1 VDKVTLLAAVRNL
14 AAAGE
19 LTEAEV
25 VVAVREGAAIPAAQ
39 VAERSGR
46 YSRVLSFV
54 GGGVT
59 FIGIVAF
66 IAQVWDRL
74 GAVMHVV
81 VTLGSGLAAYAA
93 GVLLSRHGR
102 LGAAGPAF
110 FLIAA
115 LVLPIGLAVALDEG
129 GLDPERLGLQ
139 SLMALALLVVFLVA
153 YRLFRASSLLVYAIA
168 YATWALF
175 AITGFLAGSDPRFAG
190 REFFEYRTL
199 AVGLAFMVLG
209 WAFSATEREGL
220 SGPLYAVGSVAFLGS
235 ALALTGWKPSQNVF
249 WELAF
254 PGLVF
259 GVLYLSVHLRSKAL
273 LTFGSLFLGAFL
285 AKITGEYFSDSMGWP
300 LALIVLG
307 LLLMGVGYLAFRLG
321 RTYLTTSG

>member
-1 VDKVTLLAAVRNL
+1 MDKMTLLEAVRDL

-25 VVAVREGAAIPAAQ
+25 VTAVRGAADTREAELAA
-39 VAERSGR
+39 RSGR
-46 YSRVLSFV
+46 YSTLLYFV
-54 GGGVT
+54 GGGVI

-66 IAQVWDRL
+66 IAQVWDEL
-74 GAVMHVV
+74 GPFMHVV
-81 VTLGSGLAAYAA
+81 VTLGSGLAAFVS
-93 GVLLSRHGR
+93 GVLLSWHGR

-115 LVLPIGLAVALDEG
+115 LLLPLGMAVTLDEAGLA
-129 GLDPERLGLQ
+129 PERLGLQ
-139 SLMALALLVVFLVA
+139 SLMALVLTVAFLAVH
-153 YRLFRASSLLVYAIA
+153 RLFRSSSLLVYAIVF
-168 YATWALF
+168 ATWAFF
-175 AITGFLAGSDPRFAG
+175 AITGFVAGPDPRFAG

-199 AVGLAFMVLG
+199 AVGLAFMALG
-209 WAFSATEREGL
+209 WAFSGTERGGL
-220 SGPLYAVGSVAFLGS
+220 SGPLYAFGSAAFLGS
-235 ALALTGWKPSQNVF
+235 ALALGGWKPSQSAF

-254 PGLVF
+254 PGLAF

-273 LTFGSLFLGAFL
+273 LTFGALFLGAYL

-307 LLLMGVGYLAFRLG
+307 LLLMGVGFLTFRLK
-321 RTYLTTSG
+321 RMAES

>member
-1 VDKVTLLAAVRNL
+1 MDKVTLLVAVRDL

-25 VVAVREGAAIPAAQ
+25 IAAVREAADRRAAEI
-39 VAERSGR
+39 AARSGR
-46 YSRVLSFV
+46 YSRLLYFV
-54 GGGVT
+54 GGGVI

-66 IAQVWDRL
+66 LAQVWDEL
-74 GAVMHVV
+74 GPFMHVV
-81 VTLGSGLAAYAA
+81 VTLGSGLAAFTA
-93 GVLLSRHGR
+93 GLLLSWHGR

-115 LVLPIGLAVALDEG
+115 LVLPLGMAVALDEA

-139 SLMALALLVVFLVA
+139 SLMALLLLASFLAV
-153 YRLFRASSLLVYAIA
+153 YRFFRSSSLLVYAIV
-168 YATWALF
+168 YATWAFF
-175 AITGFLAGSDPRFAG
+175 AITGFVAGSDPRFAG

-199 AVGLAFMVLG
+199 AVGLAFMALG
-209 WAFSATEREGL
+209 CAFSATERDGL
-220 SGPLYAVGSVAFLGS
+220 SGPLYAFGSLAFLGS
-235 ALALTGWKPSQNVF
+235 ALALSGWKPSQNAF

-259 GVLYLSVHLRSKAL
+259 VVLYLSVHLRSKAL
-273 LTFGSLFLGAFL
+273 LTFGSLFLGAYL

-307 LLLMGVGYLAFRLG
+307 LLLMGVGFLTYRLK
-321 RTYLTTSG
+321 RMAER

>member
-1 VDKVTLLAAVRNL
+1 VDKVTLLEEVRDL

-25 VVAVREGAAIPAAQ
+25 IAAVRGAADRRAAEI
-39 VAERSGR
+39 AARSGR
-46 YSRVLSFV
+46 YSKLLYFV
-54 GGGVT
+54 GGGVI

-66 IAQVWDRL
+66 LAQVWDEL
-74 GAVMHVV
+74 GSVMHVV
-81 VTLGSGLAAYAA
+81 VTLGSGLAAFTA
-93 GVLLSRHGR
+93 GVLLSWHGR

-115 LVLPIGLAVALDEG
+115 LVLPLGMAVALDEA

-139 SLMALALLVVFLVA
+139 SLMALLLLASFLAV
-153 YRLFRASSLLVYAIA
+153 YRFFRSSSLLVYAIV
-168 YATWALF
+168 YATWAFF
-175 AITGFLAGSDPRFAG
+175 AVTGFVAGSDPRFAG

-199 AVGLAFMVLG
+199 AVGLAFMALG
-209 WAFSATEREGL
+209 WAFSATERDGL
-220 SGPLYAVGSVAFLGS
+220 SGPLYAFGSLAFLGS
-235 ALALTGWKPSQNVF
+235 ALALSGWKPSQNAF

-254 PGLVF
+254 PGLDFV
-259 GVLYLSVHLRSKAL
+259 VLYLSVHLRSKAL
-273 LTFGSLFLGAFL
+273 LTFGSLFLGAYL

-307 LLLMGVGYLAFRLG
+307 LLLMGVGFLTYRLK
-321 RTYLTTSG
+321 RMAER

>member
-1 VDKVTLLAAVRNL
+1 VDKVTLLEAVRDL

-25 VVAVREGAAIPAAQ
+25 IAAVREAADTRAAEI
-39 VAERSGR
+39 AARSGR
-46 YSRVLSFV
+46 YSNLLYFV
-54 GGGVT
+54 GGGVI

-66 IAQVWDRL
+66 IAQVWDEL
-74 GAVMHVV
+74 GPFMHVV
-81 VTLGSGLAAYAA
+81 VTLGSGLAAFVS
-93 GVLLSRHGR
+93 GVLLSWHGR

-115 LVLPIGLAVALDEG
+115 LLLPLGMAVTLDEA

-139 SLMALALLVVFLVA
+139 SLMALLLLASFLAV
-153 YRLFRASSLLVYAIA
+153 YRLFRSLSLLVFAIA
-168 YATWALF
+168 YGTWAFF
-175 AITGFLAGSDPRFAG
+175 AVTGFLVGSDPRFAG

-199 AVGLAFMVLG
+199 AVGLAFMALG
-209 WAFSATEREGL
+209 WAFSATDRGGL
-220 SGPLYAVGSVAFLGS
+220 SGPLYAFGSIAFLGS
-235 ALALTGWKPSQNVF
+235 ALALSGWEPSQNAF

-259 GVLYLSVHLRSKAL
+259 GVLYLSVHVKSKAL
-273 LTFGSLFLGAFL
+273 LTFGALFLGAYL
-285 AKITGEYFSDSMGWP
+285 VKITGEYFSDSLGWP

-307 LLLMGVGYLAFRLG
+307 LLLMGVGFLTFRLK
-321 RTYLTTSG
+321 RMAES

>member
-1 VDKVTLLAAVRNL
+1 VDKVTLLAAVRDL

-25 VVAVREGAAIPAAQ
+25 IAAVRDAADRRAAEI
-39 VAERSGR
+39 AARSGR
-46 YSRVLSFV
+46 YSKLLYFV
-54 GGGVT
+54 GGGVI

-66 IAQVWDRL
+66 LAQAWDEL

-81 VTLGSGLAAYAA
+81 VTLGAGLAAFAA
-93 GVLLSRHGR
+93 GVLLSWHGR

-115 LVLPIGLAVALDEG
+115 LVLPLGLAVTLDEA

-139 SLMALALLVVFLVA
+139 SLMALLLLASFLAV
-153 YRLFRASSLLVYAIA
+153 YRFFRSSSLLVYAIV
-168 YATWALF
+168 YATWAFF
-175 AITGFLAGSDPRFAG
+175 AITGFVAGSDPRFAG

-199 AVGLAFMVLG
+199 AVGLAFMALG
-209 WAFSATEREGL
+209 WAFSATERDGL
-220 SGPLYAVGSVAFLGS
+220 SGPLYAFGSLAFLGS
-235 ALALTGWKPSQNVF
+235 ALALSGWKPSQNAF

-259 GVLYLSVHLRSKAL
+259 VVLYLSVHLRSRAL
-273 LTFGSLFLGAFL
+273 LTFGSLFLGAYL

-307 LLLMGVGYLAFRLG
+307 LLLMGVGFLTYRLK
-321 RTYLTTSG
+321 RMAER